1 MFALELPG
9 RDGGGGGGK
18 GKKNVLL
25 YNLWST
31 SGADSAAVS
40 ATCIYMAPTEQLYLQ
55 RVSTRKTI
63 GNAFNRDPT
72 ALKSLATICEQAIA
86 CYCRTVQNA

>member
-1 MFALELPG
+1 M
-9 RDGGGGGGK
+9 GGGGGG
-18 GKKNVLL
+18 GGEGQEKNVLL
-25 YNLWST
+25 YNLCST

-40 ATCIYMAPTEQLYLQ
+40 ETCIYMAPTEQLYLQ
-55 RVSTRKTI
+55 HVSTRKTI
-63 GNAFNRDPT
+63 GNAFNRDPA

>member
-9 RDGGGGGGK
+9 RDGGGGGG
-18 GKKNVLL
+18 GKKNCVAVQSMQHEWRRQRRCICDMYLH
-25 YNLWST
+25 
-31 SGADSAAVS
+31 GAYRTAVS
-40 ATCIYMAPTEQLYLQ
+40 TT
-55 RVSTRKTI
+55 VSTRKTI

-72 ALKSLATICEQAIA
+72 ALKSIATICKQAIA